1 MNVKLTKTQKDE
13 IVIDYLDEQIAKG
26 MKRQQAIDA
35 TCKKFGILHPQTVY
49 NTEVRVRK
57 KNWEARHGKRKA

>member
-1 MNVKLTKTQKDE
+1 MEVLPTKEQKDE
-13 IVIDYLDEQIAKG
+13 IVISYLDNLLAQG
-26 MKRQQAIDA
+26 KRRSEAIMA

-57 KNWEARHGKRKA
+57 RQWEAEHGKREA